1 MKHIAAYAL
10 LVLSGKEEPSAADVE
25 KVVKGAGG
33 EADKEKIKT
42 LCEALKGK
50 KFSDLVAEG
59 TKALGAMGTG
69 SAGPAAAG
77 GEAAA
82 ASAPKEEVK
91 VEEEEDDDVEMDGL
105 FGGDD
110 DY

>member
-82 ASAPKEEVK
+82 APKEEEK

-105 FGGDD
+105 FGDD
-110 DY
+110 GY